1 MVTDFLNKGPTEL
14 GRPGGHASAGFFWG
28 GGDFNSLEFPFPGF

>member
-14 GRPGGHASAGFFWG
+14 GRPGGHASAGFFG
-28 GGDFNSLEFPFPGF
+28 GGGILTP